1 MKTIKYK
8 ETEVY
13 RTVCGKF
20 GENPELSCNRVG
32 ELVHCKPFSEEWRSE
47 ELSRGAACFLKESLP
62 ASQR

>member
-32 ELVHCKPFSEEWRSE
+32 RRSMV
-47 ELSRGAACFLKESLP
+47 SL
-62 ASQR
+62 SQRHGSLKN